1 MEITSQMVFRL
12 LSRKYPVRIWE
23 HSGPDIRFRTP
34 QLYRGQM
41 LESGHLYLM
50 DEMTDFNSVHQVDG
64 CAVLILTSA
73 PLMLPDIFR
82 RANVAFI
89 TDYFN
94 KFEIFDEVCNLIYG
108 LQEWDNKLK
117 DAFHAGASP
126 QTLMEMS
133 LSFLPV
139 LLVLYDGEQAV
150 SCGDSLMDNQEST
163 YNLFLEMG
171 YKHYPSS
178 ETPFLYQDDVH
189 DTITLCQNVLLD
201 GKVNAVFLAA
211 CSRQQYAEGDI
222 ALFSH
227 LAGYVAK
234 AHLNHI
240 ACGHTRKLND
250 KQHQLLI
257 QSLYKENYKLTPQ
270 DLLIFNRFG
279 WRENHEYMII
289 YMKPIRKIAS
299 QLDDTYIRV
308 RLERDWPDSCVL
320 PDGSAFV
327 WVLNLSRS
335 KNPETLRR
343 YLTEFIREH
352 MIYAG
357 VSNSRTG
364 LSGLATL
371 YQQACTVL
379 SLGLRK
385 NPDIWLFEFRN
396 YLLDYIFEKFSCEF
410 SAEQV
415 IHPGIYRLM
424 DYDKKNDMDY
434 VKTLQYYIQNHFNAS
449 DASQEL
455 YIHRSTFLRRIA
467 RIEEIAGIHLDNPDD
482 LLHVM
487 ISLRL
492 CEMMNTADT
501 DRQHRPP
508 AVNQ

>member
-1 MEITSQMVFRL
+1 MEITSQMIFRL
-12 LSRKYPVRIWE
+12 LSYRFQVRIWE
-23 HSGPDIRFRTP
+23 HSGPDIHFRTP
-34 QLYRGQM
+34 QLYRGQP
-41 LESGHLYLM
+41 LEPGHLYLM
-50 DEMTDFNSVHQVDG
+50 DEMTDFNSIHSVDG

-73 PLMLPDIFR
+73 PLLLPEIFR
-82 RANVAFI
+82 RADVAFI
-89 TDYFN
+89 TEYHN
-94 KFEIFDEVCNLIYG
+94 KFDVFDEVCSLIYA
-108 LQEWDNKLK
+108 LQEWDGKLK
-117 DAFHAGASP
+117 DAYHAGASP
-126 QTLMEMS
+126 KTLMEMS
-133 LSFLPV
+133 LSFLPM

-150 SCGDSLMDNQEST
+150 TCGDSRSDNQEST

-171 YKHYPSS
+171 YKHYPDS
-178 ETPFLYQDDVH
+178 EIPFLYQDDIH
-189 DTITLCQNVLLD
+189 DTITLCKNILLD
-201 GKVNAVFLAA
+201 GKVNAIFLAV
-211 CSRQQYAEGDI
+211 CFRQQFYEGDV

-234 AHLNHI
+234 AYLNHI

-257 QSLYKENYKLTPQ
+257 QALYKENYRLTPQ

-279 WRENHEYMII
+279 WREEHEYVII

-320 PDGSAFV
+320 PDGSSFV
-327 WVLNLSRS
+327 WVLNISRS
-335 KNPETLRR
+335 RTSENLRR

-352 MIYAG
+352 MMQAG
-357 VSNSRTG
+357 VSNARAG

-379 SLGLRK
+379 SLGIRK

-424 DYDKKNDMDY
+424 DYDKKNGMDY
-434 VKTLQYYIQNHFNAS
+434 VKTLQYYIENHFNAS
-449 DASQEL
+449 DASQGL

-482 LLHVM
+482 LLHIM

-492 CEMMNTADT
+492 CDMMHPGGTS
-501 DRQHRPP
+501 RKVQPP